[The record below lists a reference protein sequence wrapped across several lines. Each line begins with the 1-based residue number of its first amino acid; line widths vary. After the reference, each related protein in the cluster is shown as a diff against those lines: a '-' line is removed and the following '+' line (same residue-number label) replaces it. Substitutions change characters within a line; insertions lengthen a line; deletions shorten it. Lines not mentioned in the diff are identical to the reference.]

1 MIRNILIGILVIVLF
16 AAMNPQVI
24 TVRLFFWQV
33 DSPLVLVIV
42 VAFTVGFVAGAAQ
55 LIPGFWKHRT
65 KAKKSNEALSALE
78 KERDSLKEHSAALE
92 SKVQQLSSEDDS
104 PKT

>member
-1 MIRNILIGILVIVLF
+1 MLAVAIVVILF

-24 TVRLFFWQV
+24 TVWLFFWQV
-33 DSPLVLVIV
+33 DSPLVLIIV
-42 VAFTVGFVAGAAQ
+42 ATFAMGFVAGAMQ

-65 KAKKSNEALSALE
+65 KAKESNKALIALE

-92 SKVQQLSSEDDS
+92 SKVHQLSSEDDS
-104 PKT
+104 PIT